1 MWVVRQ
7 VETGQEQGV
16 QQALQAMENMVA
28 LVPRENRL
36 VRKAGAW
43 TQKEYIL
50 FPGYVFL
57 SLDYNADNYYRV
69 RAVPHVLRFLGASG
83 LAPSRLSYLEA
94 EWIKVLSG
102 GGKPLEPT
110 KVRRQPD
117 GSLKVVGG
125 VLGNFASRAIQYD
138 SHARRAKVELTI
150 CGEPKTVQLSVE
162 LVNDS

>member
-1 MWVVRQ
+1 MWYVLQ
-7 VETGQEQGV
+7 VSTGKEMAV
-16 QQALQAMENMVA
+16 TSTLSNNRVLAYT
-28 LVPRENRL
+28 PRENRL
-36 VRKAGAW
+36 IRKGGGW
-43 TQKEYIL
+43 SQKEYIL

-57 SLDYNADNYYRV
+57 NLDYTAENYYMV
-69 RAVPHVLRFLGASG
+69 KAIPGVIRFLGPDG
-83 LAPSRLSYLEA
+83 LHPSTLTYLEA

>member
-1 MWVVRQ
+1 MWYVLQ
-7 VETGQEQGV
+7 VETGQERGV

-50 FPGYVFL
+50 FL

-162 LVNDS
+162 LVNDP

>member
-1 MWVVRQ
+1 MWVVLQ

-28 LVPRENRL
+28 LVPRENRA
-36 VRKAGAW
+36 VRKGGAW

-57 SLDYNADNYYRV
+57 SLDYNADNYYKV
-69 RAVPHVLRFLGASG
+69 RAVPHVLRFLGTSG

-102 GGKPLEPT
+102 GGKPWSLP
-110 KVRRQPD
+110 KYA
-117 GSLKVVGG
+117 GSRT
-125 VLGNFASRAIQYD
+125 APSRWWAGCWGILP
-138 SHARRAKVELTI
+138 AA
-150 CGEPKTVQLSVE
+150 LS
-162 LVNDS
+162 NMTAMPAGPRWS